1 MNIMNKN
8 IISILCKSVGL
19 ALLAMLLTT
28 GCQNKQDLFFG
39 DAGNKRSLDLIEECE
54 KILLSNPNGWQM
66 TYEVPDKKI
75 ASKFTLQLQ
84 FKENKSVVMWSDFL
98 EKPTESSYRFS
109 LYNGPVLTFDTPGA
123 LTELADPAIK
133 PFYSDKKGNG
143 YWGEND
149 FTIYSVS
156 KEKIVLKGLKYGKVV
171 ELIPLKEPANLTD
184 KGITDALYT
193 LADQLTK
200 FGSAVQLQNDAEK
213 LNKIA
218 FDIPKLQYYIPTA
231 SELPQ
236 FKMILKPMKEG
247 DEAKEY
253 SITYTS
259 EGLKVAP
266 ALEVAG
272 QSYTEFIYD
281 EAGKRFTAKDNEKVF
296 INLQALSPLTVALT
310 ETGGK
315 YCIPRSLFY
324 PIGMSDDAKKY
335 LSNEECEKIFKG
347 FAELQLYNQPGLKS
361 FTFFHKPDGNNGKW
375 QNILFKGIK
384 VIDDEKGIYQ
394 FVASGFE
401 GDELKAALDVNGIN
415 PVKVLAI
422 YFTSL
427 GKDNVGNVQIKEVK
441 DGVIRVTSIAS
452 GLWIDFKFA
461 TW

>member
-1 MNIMNKN
+1 MKKYTLSALFSS
-8 IISILCKSVGL
+8 SILCALFL
-19 ALLAMLLTT
+19 AFALV
-28 GCQNKQDLFFG
+28 GCQNKEELLFG
-39 DAGNKRSLDLIEECE
+39 DAGNKRSLDLLEQFE
-54 KILLSNPNGWQM
+54 KTVKSNPNGWQM
-66 TYEVPDKKI
+66 TYEVPKESI
-75 ASKFTLQLQ
+75 GSKFTLQLQ
-84 FKENKSVVMWSDFL
+84 FGDNKQVKMWSDFL
-98 EKPTESSYRFS
+98 DKPSISTYRLS
-109 LYNGPVLTFDTPGA
+109 LYNGPMVSFDTPGA
-123 LTELADPAIK
+123 LTELANPAVQPTEDIV
-133 PFYSDKKGNG
+133 KGNG

-156 KEKIVLKGLKYGKVV
+156 QEKIVLKGLKYGKVV

-200 FGSAVQLQNDAEK
+200 FGSAVQLQNDTEK
-213 LNKIA
+213 LNKIK
-218 FDIPKLQYYIPTA
+218 FEVSNLQYYIPTA

-236 FKMILKPMKEG
+236 FKMILKPMKKE

-259 EGLKVAP
+259 EGFKLDP

-272 QSYTEFIYD
+272 QNYTEFIYD

-296 INLQALSPLTVALT
+296 INLQALSPLTMALT
-310 ETGGK
+310 EPGGK
-315 YCIPRSLFY
+315 YCIPNSLFSA
-324 PIGMSDDAKKY
+324 IGMSDDAKNF
-335 LSNEECEKIFKG
+335 LSKEECEKIFKG
-347 FAELQLYNQPGLKS
+347 FVELQLYNQPGLKS

-401 GDELKAALDVNGIN
+401 GDELNAALGVDGIN
-415 PVKVLAI
+415 PLKVLAI

-427 GKDNVGNVQIKEVK
+427 GKDNVGNVQIKEVE
-441 DGVIRVTSIAS
+441 DGVIRVTSIAT
-452 GLWIDFKFA
+452 GLWIDFKFV

>member
-19 ALLAMLLTT
+19 ALLVMLLTT
-28 GCQNKQDLFFG
+28 GCQNKQELLFG

-54 KILLSNPNGWQM
+54 NILLSNPNGWKM

-75 ASKFTLQLQ
+75 AAKFTLQLQ

-123 LTELADPAIK
+123 LTELADPSIK
-133 PFYSDKKGNG
+133 PFYGDKKGDG

-200 FGSAVQLQNDAEK
+200 FGSAVQLQNDTEK
-213 LNKIA
+213 LNKIK
-218 FDIPKLQYYIPTA
+218 FEVPNLQYYIPTA

-236 FKMILKPMKEG
+236 FKMILKPMKKE

-259 EGLKVAP
+259 EGFKLDP

-272 QSYTEFIYD
+272 QNYTEFIFD

-296 INLQALSPLTVALT
+296 INLQALSPLTMALT
-310 ETGGK
+310 EPGGK
-315 YCIPRSLFY
+315 YCIPKSLFY
-324 PIGMSDDAKKY
+324 VTGMSDDAKKY

-347 FAELQLYNQPGLKS
+347 FVELQLYNQPGLKS
-361 FTFFHKPDGNNGKW
+361 FTFFHKPGGKNNW
-375 QNILFKGIK
+375 QNILFEGIK
-384 VIDDEKGIYQ
+384 VINDEEGIYQ

-401 GDELKAALDVNGIN
+401 GDELKAALGVDGIN

-427 GKDNVGNVQIKEVK
+427 GKDNVGNVQIKEVE

-452 GLWIDFKFA
+452 GLWIDFKFD

>member
-1 MNIMNKN
+1 MKKYTLSALFSS
-8 IISILCKSVGL
+8 SILG
-19 ALLAMLLTT
+19 ALLLAFALV
-28 GCQNKQDLFFG
+28 GCQNKEELLFG
-39 DAGNKRSLDLIEECE
+39 DAGNKRSLDLLEQFE
-54 KILLSNPNGWQM
+54 KTVKSNPNGWQM
-66 TYEVPDKKI
+66 TYEVPKESI
-75 ASKFTLQLQ
+75 GGKFTLQLQ
-84 FKENKSVVMWSDFL
+84 FGDNKQVKMWSDFL
-98 EKPTESSYRFS
+98 DKPTTSTYRLS
-109 LYNGPVLTFDTPGA
+109 LYNGPMVSFDTPGA
-123 LTELADPAIK
+123 LTELANPAVQPTEDIN
-133 PFYSDKKGNG
+133 KGDG

-171 ELIPLKEPANLTD
+171 DLIPLKEPANLTVD
-184 KGITDALYT
+184 KSVIEALYNFV
-193 LADQLTK
+193 DQLTK
-200 FGSAVQLQNDAEK
+200 FGKSVQLQNDAEK

-218 FDIPKLQYYIPTA
+218 FDIPELQYYIPTA

-253 SITYTS
+253 VITYTS
-259 EGLKVAP
+259 EGFKVAP

-310 ETGGK
+310 EPGGK
-315 YCIPRSLFY
+315 YCIPKSLFY

-335 LSNEECEKIFKG
+335 LSNEKCEKIFKG
-347 FAELQLYNQPGLKS
+347 FVEIQLYNQPGLKS
-361 FTFFHKPDGNNGKW
+361 FTFFHKPDGNNGQW

-384 VIDDEKGIYQ
+384 VLDDEKGIYQ

-401 GDELKAALDVNGIN
+401 GDELKAALDSDSIN
-415 PVKVLAI
+415 PVLVLAI

-427 GKDNVGNVQIKEVK
+427 GKDKGNVQIKEVK

-452 GLWIDFKFA
+452 GLWIEFA
-461 TW
+461 FDTW

>member
-8 IISILCKSVGL
+8 IISILCKGVGL

-28 GCQNKQDLFFG
+28 GCQNKQELLFG

-54 KILLSNPNGWQM
+54 KTLLANPNGWQM
-66 TYEVPDKKI
+66 VYEVPDEKL
-75 ASKFTLQLQ
+75 ATKFTLQLQ

-98 EKPTESSYRFS
+98 DKPTESSYRFS

-123 LTELADPAIK
+123 LTELADPSIR
-133 PFYSDKKGNG
+133 PFDGDKKGKG

-156 KEKIVLKGLKYGKVV
+156 KEKVVLKGLKYGKVV

-184 KGITDALYT
+184 KGITDALYR

-200 FGSAVQLQNDAEK
+200 FGSAVQLQNDAKK
-213 LNKIA
+213 LNKIK
-218 FDIPKLQYYIPTA
+218 FDVPDLQYYISTT

-236 FKMILKPMKEG
+236 FKMILKPMKKE
-247 DEAKEY
+247 DKAKEFV
-253 SITYTS
+253 ITYTS
-259 EGLKVAP
+259 EGFKLDP

-272 QSYTEFIYD
+272 QSYTEFIFD
-281 EAGKRFTAKDNEKVF
+281 KAGKRFTAKDNEKVF

-310 ETGGK
+310 EPGGK
-315 YCIPRSLFY
+315 YCIPRSVFY
-324 PIGMSDDAKKY
+324 AIEMSDDAKKY

-347 FAELQLYNQPGLKS
+347 FTELQLYTQPKFKCLS
-361 FTFFHKPDGNNGKW
+361 FLHNPAGQDVW
-375 QNILFKGIK
+375 QNISFKGIK
-384 VIDDEKGIYQ
+384 VIDDEKGIYK
-394 FVASGFE
+394 FVASGKFSS
-401 GDELKAALDVNGIN
+401 DELLKAANDNKPNAVNTLIT
-415 PVKVLAI
+415 

-427 GKDNVGNVQIKEVK
+427 GGKNGLVKITEVE